1 MMRAEEYIQDP
12 CRASALPFWKTEQV
26 RVPES
31 ISVLRE
37 DKFIAEKTDG
47 TDEPYFR
54 LVCFPQNTERPELP
68 AAFETAECGTEE
80 YAEHINSC
88 YREEGVT
95 PEEMA
100 ARKELPVYDPALW
113 IAVRD
118 RETGQIAATGIA
130 ELDARIGEGILEWIQ
145 VSPEYK
151 RKGLGKY
158 IVKELLYRMKDKAK
172 FVTVSGKVNNPD
184 NPYALY
190 CACGFGNP
198 VTWHVVRKD

>member
-1 MMRAEEYIQDP
+1 MRAEEYIQDP
-12 CRASALPFWKTEQV
+12 CRTSALPFWKTEQV
-26 RVPES
+26 QVPER

-37 DKFIAEKTDG
+37 DEFTSEKPDG

-130 ELDARIGEGILEWIQ
+130 EFDARIGEGILEWIQ

>member
-1 MMRAEEYIQDP
+1 MMKAEEYIQDP

-26 RVPES
+26 QVPES

-37 DKFIAEKTDG
+37 DEFIAEKTGG

-54 LVCFPQNTERPELP
+54 LVCYPQNTERPELP
-68 AAFETAECGTEE
+68 DAFETAECGTEE

-95 PEEMA
+95 PEELK
-100 ARKELPVYDPALW
+100 ARKELPVYEPALW
-113 IAVRD
+113 IAVRET
-118 RETGQIAATGIA
+118 ETGRIAATGIA
-130 ELDARIGEGILEWIQ
+130 EFDGRIGEGILEWIQ
-145 VSPEYK
+145 VSPEY
-151 RKGLGKY
+151 RRRGLGKY

-190 CACGFGNP
+190 CSCGFENP
-198 VTWHVVRKD
+198 VIWHVVRKD

>member
-1 MMRAEEYIQDP
+1 MRAEEYIQDP
-12 CRASALPFWKTEQV
+12 CRVSALPFWKTEQM

-37 DKFIAEKTDG
+37 DEFTAEKPDG

-54 LVCFPQNTERPELP
+54 LVCYPQNTERPELP
-68 AAFETAECGTEE
+68 AAFETATCGAEE

-95 PEEMA
+95 PEELE
-100 ARKELPVYDPALW
+100 ARKKLPVYDPALW
-113 IAVRD
+113 IALRD
-118 RETGQIAATGIA
+118 RETGRIAATGIA
-130 ELDARIGEGILEWIQ
+130 ELDTRIGEGILEWIQ
-145 VSPEYK
+145 VSPGY
-151 RKGLGKY
+151 RRRGLGKY
-158 IVKELLYRMKDKAK
+158 IVNELLYRMKDKTK

-190 CACGFGNP
+190 CSCGFGNL